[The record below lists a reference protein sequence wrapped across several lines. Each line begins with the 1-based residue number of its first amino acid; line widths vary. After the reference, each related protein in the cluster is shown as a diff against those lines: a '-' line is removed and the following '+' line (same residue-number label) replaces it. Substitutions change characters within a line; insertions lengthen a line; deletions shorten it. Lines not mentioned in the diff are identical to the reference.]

1 MELVVYTLRSIAY
14 VIAEPYLMMTLFILG
29 VVLYKKNRK
38 ITAMQRMIIGD
49 EVNSA
54 LELTLSQIVLGIF
67 AGTFASINLS
77 YLGVIFSENS
87 GIEFLLLVSI
97 FLMFIKPK
105 FICFSYS
112 GAILGI
118 ISLIFTYFNIKTSDG
133 IVLFDLDIAMLMTL
147 VGVLHVVEGI
157 LVMFDGCRGSVP
169 VFSNRNGK
177 IIGGY
182 ALKRNWLI
190 PIALFIAYNSVSQG
204 SIATESINTPD
215 WWPILGYNNI
225 INMIQTSVLTLTS
238 VFGVIG
244 YSSITFT
251 RRKRE
256 KCVSSG
262 LFILGY
268 GILLALVAQLA
279 HLGLIFKI
287 IVIIFAPLAHEGM
300 NLLQRKIE
308 EKREPIFSSD
318 EEGLAVLEVVPFSKA
333 YELGIRPGD
342 KFLLVN
348 NQVINNEADI
358 YGIIKESFNKID
370 LKVKN
375 RSGEIKEYS
384 FKHEKN
390 KRLGVVLVPRFVD
403 MDKVVSFEADKF
415 SKVLNDIKDKNNN
428 KNNK

>member
-67 AGTFASINLS
+67 AGTLASIILS
-77 YLGVIFSENS
+77 YLGVIFNENS
-87 GIEFLLLVSI
+87 GVEFLLLISI
-97 FLMFIKPK
+97 LLMFIKPK

-118 ISLIFTYFNIKTSDG
+118 ISLIFTYGDIKTSEG
-133 IVLFDLDIAMLMTL
+133 IILFNLDITMLMTL
-147 VGVLHVVEGI
+147 VGVLHVIEGI
-157 LVMFDGCRGSVP
+157 LVMFDGCRGAVP

-190 PIALFIAYNSVSQG
+190 PVAIFLAYNSVSQG
-204 SIATESINTPD
+204 SLATESINTPD
-215 WWPILGYNNI
+215 WWPILRYDNI
-225 INMIQTSVLTLTS
+225 LNMIKTSILTLTS

-244 YSSITFT
+244 YSSATFT

-262 LFILGY
+262 IYILGY
-268 GILLALVAQLA
+268 GILLSLVAQLA
-279 HLGLIFKI
+279 SLGLIFKI

-308 EKREPIFSSD
+308 EKREPLFTSN
-318 EEGLAVLEVVPFSKA
+318 EEGLAVLEVIPFSKA

-342 KFLLVN
+342 KFISVN
-348 NQVINNEADI
+348 NKVINNEADI

-370 LKVKN
+370 LKVKD
-375 RSGEIKEYS
+375 RFGEIKEYS
-384 FKHEKN
+384 FRHERN

-415 SKVLNDIKDKNNN
+415 SKVLKDIKE
-428 KNNK
+428 KNNKDN